1 MTWKTTLPNT
11 ESQRIQPNEVQILQV
26 LGGLKNVQGS
36 RSDDAVASL
45 SQKVGLQDPEV
56 EQGVSV
62 PYGWCASH
70 EDGGHKNEKGAEEG
84 RGERE
89 GPI

>member
-1 MTWKTTLPNT
+1 
-11 ESQRIQPNEVQILQV
+11 VQIPQV
-26 LGGLKNVQGS
+26 LVGLENVQGS

-45 SQKVGLQDPEV
+45 SQKVGPQDPEG
-56 EQGVSV
+56 EEGASV
-62 PYGWCASH
+62 PYGWYASH
-70 EDGGHKNEKGAEEG
+70 EDGGRENEKGAEEG